1 MKMRQFWTTG
11 VFMLPWTGLMI
22 FYGTTL
28 SSIQDA
34 IEGNYE
40 MGPFGLTA
48 MIAGSVVAIIASIFL
63 SLVVRR
69 HLRKMIEDAQKAK
82 EEAEAAEKAEA
93 DREKGNPQTG
103 SAVELSSIEERNRAE
118 SAEPPASI

>member
-34 IEGNYE
+34 IEGNYK

-48 MIAGSVVAIIASIFL
+48 MIVGSVVAIIASIFL
-63 SLVVRR
+63 SFVVNR
-69 HLRKMIEDAQKAK
+69 HLKKMIADAEKAK
-82 EEAEAAEKAEA
+82 EDAEAAEKAEA
-93 DREKGNPQTG
+93 DKEKGNP
-103 SAVELSSIEERNRAE
+103 
-118 SAEPPASI
+118 

>member
-82 EEAEAAEKAEA
+82 E
-93 DREKGNPQTG
+93 
-103 SAVELSSIEERNRAE
+103 
-118 SAEPPASI
+118 